1 MLSDAALHLCRKEQI
16 IFFPKYS
23 FGGKSTVSVL
33 CWFSFFASILESYS
47 QEMSEEAGRGWLGL
61 DIECTTVQGSFGFR
75 RVLDPVVGGDGEL
88 K

>member
-1 MLSDAALHLCRKEQI
+1 
-16 IFFPKYS
+16 
-23 FGGKSTVSVL
+23 
-33 CWFSFFASILESYS
+33 
-47 QEMSEEAGRGWLGL
+47 MSEEAGRGWLGL